1 MSDARADLPMVS
13 LLLATKNRRDY
24 LHECLQSAREQ
35 SYPQL
40 EILVSDDGSTDG
52 TQQMVRDVAAS
63 DDRVRLLT
71 GNPRPGAFG
80 NFAFLLAHARGDL
93 VAFVGDDD
101 VLEPGFVARL
111 AEGITVS
118 GAGIAY
124 AAFHVIDS
132 TGHPRADAEL
142 AIDRFYGYSATPGGL
157 QPRPMLNALR
167 GQVWLGASLY
177 RTDLVRSLGFD
188 DRAGSAADLDIA
200 LRAASFAGLWY
211 VPDRLWRY
219 RDHAATIS
227 RDPRGDALRSYIS
240 VLERHASADPDAE
253 LLRISRLRR
262 AYRQAAT
269 SSMATDTRLARKY
282 LTMYR
287 AVGGRPAVGALL
299 FALSALP
306 LSIRALILRVG
317 RAGVNLIRNPS

>member
-1 MSDARADLPMVS
+1 MTDTTVELPKAS

-24 LHECLQSAREQ
+24 LRECLQSARGQ

-52 TQQMVRDVAAS
+52 TQQMVRDVAAR
-63 DDRVRLLT
+63 DGRVRLLT

-80 NFAFLLAHARGDL
+80 NFAYLLAHATGDL

-101 VLEPGFVARL
+101 LLEPPFVARL
-111 AEGITVS
+111 AHGIAAS

-124 AAFHVIDS
+124 AAFYVIDGA
-132 TGHPRADAEL
+132 GHPRPDAER
-142 AIDRFYGYSATPGGL
+142 AIDRFYGYSATPAGL
-157 QPRPMLNALR
+157 QPKPMLNALR

-177 RTDLVRSLGFD
+177 RTELVRSLGFD

-200 LRAASFAGLWY
+200 LRAASVTGLWY
-211 VPDRLWRY
+211 APDRLWRY

-227 RDPRGDALRSYIS
+227 RDPQGDALRSYIG

-253 LLRISRLRR
+253 LLRHSRLRR
-262 AYRQAAT
+262 AYRQAAA
-269 SSMATDTRLARKY
+269 SEMATDPRLARNY

-287 AVGGRPAVGALL
+287 AIGGRTTVGVLL
-299 FALSALP
+299 LTVAALP
-306 LSIRALILRVG
+306 ASIRAPVLRVG
-317 RAGVNLIRNPS
+317 RAGLGLIRKRS